1 MVWTDTHTD
10 ELTVLP
16 GFPVVFSIIPGAAF
30 SRYFLV
36 TWLILG
42 AAVPI
47 SEALVH
53 FPVLPAPYPA
63 GAHLPWAALMAF
75 IPAAAGVALGAG
87 VRRAGLLQARSKLDS
102 QSHGGK

>member
-47 SEALVH
+47 SETLVH

-63 GAHLPWAALMAF
+63 GAHL
-75 IPAAAGVALGAG
+75 
-87 VRRAGLLQARSKLDS
+87 RRANGFYPCCGRRCAGRGRAPRRSPS
-102 QSHGGK
+102 GAE